1 MALYNWKCLTCG
13 KSSRKL
19 LPEPPK
25 TGSIVCECGQTMV
38 LIGSGFVTVM
48 DRLDNGL
55 MPRVLERPKDAVELA
70 QDHAKDKKDPGIV

>member
-1 MALYNWKCLTCG
+1 MALYKWNCSTCG

-19 LPEPPK
+19 LSEPPK
-25 TGSIVCECGQTMV
+25 DGSMVCECGQTMT
-38 LIGSGFVTVM
+38 LTGSGFVTVM

-55 MPRVLERPKDAVELA
+55 MPKVVERPKDAVELV